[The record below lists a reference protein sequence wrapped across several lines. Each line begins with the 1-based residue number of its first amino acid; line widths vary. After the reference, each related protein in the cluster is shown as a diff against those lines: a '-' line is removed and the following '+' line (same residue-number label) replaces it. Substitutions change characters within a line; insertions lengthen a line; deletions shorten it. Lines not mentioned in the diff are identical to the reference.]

1 MWPMKL
7 VSLEKLGKI
16 KGLILVLL
24 VTSTLIL
31 AFHAPASV
39 KAQNSVDPSTVG
51 LWHLDEVKPDGY
63 RAVTPDAS
71 GRNPGTLGVDPLPML
86 VEGKFGKALKFDGG
100 NFVYVPISF
109 LVGFPPSPQPIY
121 VPISPSLDIQK
132 EVKIDAWINVQAFTD
147 ATYNNIVVKCTRPD
161 ASWQNISRVL
171 GLAIRS
177 GLPEEGVSVPQGAL
191 SGFVRTD
198 EGGANE
204 VVTTEPVIA
213 LNQWTHVEFTRTS
226 TGMHIYVNGYEKNV
240 RAIQGA
246 QNPTGRIIN
255 GTEVYFGH
263 DSKVTIDEV
272 QISNLAP
279 ELQTAAAQIDIGPNL
294 LVAVIAISVI
304 FAVAWLL
311 RRAIQMW
318 VLRSKP

>member
-1 MWPMKL
+1 MKL
-7 VSLEKLGKI
+7 DCITKLGKL

-24 VTSTLIL
+24 VISSLSMFF
-31 AFHAPASV
+31 AASV
-39 KAQNSVDPSTVG
+39 KAQDSVDPRTVG
-51 LWHLDEVKPDGY
+51 LWHLDEIKPDGY

-71 GRNPGTLGVDPLPML
+71 GRNPGVLGVDPLPML
-86 VEGKFGKALKFDGG
+86 VEGKFGKAMKFDGS

-121 VPISPSLDIQK
+121 IPISPSLDVQK

-161 ASWQNISRVL
+161 ASWENITRVL
-171 GLAIRS
+171 GLAVRS
-177 GLPEEGVSVPQGAL
+177 GVPEDGISVPQGAL

-204 VVTTEPVIA
+204 IVTTDFAMA

-226 TGMHIYVNGYEKNV
+226 TGLHIYVNGYEKSV
-240 RAIQGA
+240 SAIHGV
-246 QNPTGRIIN
+246 QNPTGSIMN

-279 ELQTAAAQIDIGPNL
+279 DLQTTAAQIDIGPNL
-294 LVAVIAISVI
+294 LVAVISISTI